1 MIKDLLIQ
9 LKEYTEEPD
18 AFETQSERDMER
30 ELENKLD
37 KDIQKAEKE
46 KVKYI
51 IQMICILD
59 NIQKEVDFTYYHK
72 HKNFY
77 LEFDSK
83 YQYNKFIAR
92 ESKSKRFNDCIE
104 YFPHKTFEKLSKDF
118 SGSRFLLL
126 RVK

>member
-51 IQMICILD
+51 IQMICMLD

-77 LEFDSK
+77 LDQIYVYIVQK
-83 YQYNKFIAR
+83 Y
-92 ESKSKRFNDCIE
+92 
-104 YFPHKTFEKLSKDF
+104 
-118 SGSRFLLL
+118 
-126 RVK
+126 

>member
-9 LKEYTEEPD
+9 LKEYTEEQD

-51 IQMICILD
+51 IQMICMLD

-72 HKNFY
+72 HKHKVHLFHH
-77 LEFDSK
+77 
-83 YQYNKFIAR
+83 FIVLTIFHR
-92 ESKSKRFNDCIE
+92 V
-104 YFPHKTFEKLSKDF
+104 FE
-118 SGSRFLLL
+118 
-126 RVK
+126 